1 MDDRKKYEIM
11 GEIRKIRLDLGMKQ
25 SEMAALVFPDFKG
38 SEKSW
43 GNKIGKIENGVN
55 KNEADYY
62 IVLDKVRQV
71 KRERED
77 AMRSAQTDLFNQTNN
92 DKGKDEKNETWT
104 AEDVCKRLDRLIKAV
119 EGITNAIYVT
129 DKRRRETE
137 KEGADHEEK

>member
-43 GNKIGKIENGVN
+43 GNKLGKIENGVN

-77 AMRSAQTDLFNQTNN
+77 AMRGAQADLFNQTDN
-92 DKGKDEKNETWT
+92 DKGKDEKTETRT
-104 AEDVCKRLDRLIKAV
+104 AEDVCKRLDRLIKAI

>member
-25 SEMAALVFPDFKG
+25 TEMAALVFPDFKG
-38 SEKSW
+38 SEKAW

-77 AMRSAQTDLFNQTNN
+77 AMRSAQADLFNQTNN
-92 DKGKDEKNETWT
+92 DKEKEAKNETCT
-104 AEDVCKRLDRLIKAV
+104 LEDVCRRIDRLIKAV

-129 DKRRRETE
+129 DKRRRNTE
-137 KEGADHEEK
+137 KEGEDHEDK